1 MFSIDDYSYQMGYE
15 RALTAMLKLQIDQ
28 LCQLIAANPRLW
40 DLGDGVGGEVKRQL
54 EDAFERYDF
63 PKQVSVPGSGRKR
76 APLSRSKVIQ
86 VMLKSDGKCVAC
98 GSQTDLQVDHIM
110 PHSRGGSD
118 KVENLQMLCKPCN
131 LDKRDKTMAEWK
143 GAI

>member
-1 MFSIDDYSYQMGYE
+1 MHSIDDYSYQVGYE

-28 LCQLIAANPRLW
+28 LCRLIDANRRLW
-40 DLGDGVGGEVKRQL
+40 DLGDGVGGEVNRQIQ
-54 EDAFERYDF
+54 EAFDRYDF
-63 PKQVSVPGSGRKR
+63 PRQVTVVASKRKR
-76 APLSRSKVIQ
+76 APMSRTKIIQ
-86 VMLKSDGKCVAC
+86 VMLKSEGRCVNC
-98 GSQTDLQVDHIM
+98 GSKNELQVDHII

-143 GAI
+143 GAS